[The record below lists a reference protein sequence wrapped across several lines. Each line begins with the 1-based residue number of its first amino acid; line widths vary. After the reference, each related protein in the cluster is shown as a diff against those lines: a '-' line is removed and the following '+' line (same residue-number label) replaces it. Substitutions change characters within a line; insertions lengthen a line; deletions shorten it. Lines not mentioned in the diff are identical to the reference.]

1 MTLLIHT
8 FASALGVLRLASYEG
23 RLAALDYE
31 DYEARFLA
39 LLAKRFPHAPQ
50 RTAAPPCDIIAALE
64 AYFAGAPDSFAG
76 LELEE
81 RGSPFEQRVWGAL
94 RGVGFGQTVSY
105 GTIAATIGAPKAAR
119 AVGHANGRNPIAI
132 VTPCHRIVGAS
143 GALTGYAGALW
154 RKQWLLAHERAR
166 LT

>member
-1 MTLLIHT
+1 MRLLVHT
-8 FASALGVLRLASYEG
+8 FTCALGVLRLASFEG

-31 DYEARFLA
+31 DYEARFQA
-39 LLAKRFPHAPQ
+39 LLAKRFPEAPQ
-50 RTAAPPCDIIAALE
+50 RAAPPPSDIIAALD

-81 RGSPFEQRVWGAL
+81 RGTPFEERVWGAL
-94 RGVGFGQTVSY
+94 RKIGFGETVSY
-105 GTIAATIGAPKAAR
+105 GTIAAALGAPRAAR

-132 VTPCHRIVGAS
+132 VTPCHRIIGAS
-143 GALTGYAGALW
+143 GALTGYAGGLW
-154 RKQWLLAHERAR
+154 RKQWLLAHEGAL